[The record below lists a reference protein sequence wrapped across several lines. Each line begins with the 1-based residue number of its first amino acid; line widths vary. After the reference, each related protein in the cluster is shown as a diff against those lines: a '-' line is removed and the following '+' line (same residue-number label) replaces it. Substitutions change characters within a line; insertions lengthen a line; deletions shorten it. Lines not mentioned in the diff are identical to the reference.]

1 MYSFG
6 NRHVPRELLPSA
18 YMRLPGLLVVVITYY
33 PRLELLW
40 LLKDIGCSTNQGRK
54 HSRKETNKEF
64 PIVCIMVWVY

>member
-33 PRLELLW
+33 PRLELEL
-40 LLKDIGCSTNQGRK
+40 GRK